1 MIADP
6 GLSLPDVQWLL
17 GHALITTTQI
27 YTEPSADE
35 AVQRVRTHHAAQA
48 KPRPP
53 AAPAPG
59 YRPEV
64 LATLLGTSPS
74 ALVSTVGIASR
85 FGALAGA

>member
-1 MIADP
+1 MVADP

-27 YTEPSADE
+27 YTEPSE
-35 AVQRVRTHHAAQA
+35 AEVVERMRAHHAARA
-48 KPRPP
+48 RSRPA

-64 LATLLGTSPS
+64 LATLLGTS
-74 ALVSTVGIASR
+74 R
-85 FGALAGA
+85 